1 MLADKPAEILRD
13 DYIMQLY
20 RKIYS
25 DPNPRKTLTFLHL
38 SDIHLDTEYKIGTLN
53 KCDSYLCCREE
64 WGYPEDPE
72 LQAKKWGSYY
82 CDLPLVTFQNMLSHI
97 ATAHDIDAVFWT
109 GDNSAHNT
117 WANTNQEVIDYTLL
131 ITNELKA
138 AFDS

>member
-1 MLADKPAEILRD
+1 
-13 DYIMQLY
+13 
-20 RKIYS
+20 
-25 DPNPRKTLTFLHL
+25 
-38 SDIHLDTEYKIGTLN
+38 
-53 KCDSYLCCREE
+53 
-64 WGYPEDPE
+64 
-72 LQAKKWGSYY
+72 
-82 CDLPLVTFQNMLSHI
+82 MLSHI